1 MKEYNI
7 KAIVDKDEMKLI
19 FECDKEKNK
28 QCKGY
33 GNCREC
39 NYTTNSQY
47 MKAKARQFNKNI
59 TDKEIIINL
68 ENEIDYYR
76 HKMDLLK
83 KVHEENRYCINKQDE
98 LKELND
104 NRPNITIRNNKN
116 VYVTINNFNE
126 TEKEYNKELITED
139 KMQESF
145 NYINNKLGKEY

>member
-39 NYTTNSQY
+39 NYTANSQY
-47 MKAKARQFNKNI
+47 MKARQFNKNI

-76 HKMDLLK
+76 HEMDLLK

-98 LKELND
+98 L
-104 NRPNITIRNNKN
+104 I
-116 VYVTINNFNE
+116 
-126 TEKEYNKELITED
+126 KEYQEVLKEIA
-139 KMQESF
+139 
-145 NYINNKLGKEY
+145 INGKDIFDIRTPNQLRKLFGLKEK

>member
-39 NYTTNSQY
+39 NYTTDSRY

-98 LKELND
+98 L
-104 NRPNITIRNNKN
+104 I
-116 VYVTINNFNE
+116 
-126 TEKEYNKELITED
+126 KEYQEVLKEIA
-139 KMQESF
+139 
-145 NYINNKLGKEY
+145 INGKDIFDIRTPNQLRKLFGLKEK

>member
-98 LKELND
+98 L
-104 NRPNITIRNNKN
+104 I
-116 VYVTINNFNE
+116 
-126 TEKEYNKELITED
+126 KEYQEVLKEIA
-139 KMQESF
+139 
-145 NYINNKLGKEY
+145 INGKDIFDIRTPNQLRKLFGLKEK

>member
-76 HKMDLLK
+76 HEMDLLK
-83 KVHEENRYCINKQDE
+83 KVHKENRYCINKQDE
-98 LKELND
+98 L
-104 NRPNITIRNNKN
+104 I
-116 VYVTINNFNE
+116 
-126 TEKEYNKELITED
+126 KEYQEVLKEIA
-139 KMQESF
+139 
-145 NYINNKLGKEY
+145 INGKDIFDIRTPNQLRKLFGLKEK

>member
-47 MKAKARQFNKNI
+47 MKARQFNKNI

-76 HKMDLLK
+76 HEMDLLK

-98 LKELND
+98 L
-104 NRPNITIRNNKN
+104 I
-116 VYVTINNFNE
+116 
-126 TEKEYNKELITED
+126 KEYQEVLKEIA
-139 KMQESF
+139 
-145 NYINNKLGKEY
+145 INGKDIFDIRTPNQLRKLFGLKEK

>member
-76 HKMDLLK
+76 HEIGLLK

-98 LKELND
+98 L
-104 NRPNITIRNNKN
+104 I
-116 VYVTINNFNE
+116 
-126 TEKEYNKELITED
+126 KEYQEVLKEIA
-139 KMQESF
+139 
-145 NYINNKLGKEY
+145 INGKDIFDIRTPNQLRKLFGLKEK

>member
-39 NYTTNSQY
+39 NYTTNSRY

-76 HKMDLLK
+76 HEMDLLK

-98 LKELND
+98 L
-104 NRPNITIRNNKN
+104 I
-116 VYVTINNFNE
+116 
-126 TEKEYNKELITED
+126 KEYQEVLKEIA
-139 KMQESF
+139 
-145 NYINNKLGKEY
+145 INGKDIFDIRTPNQLRKLFGLKEK

>member
-39 NYTTNSQY
+39 NYTTNSRY

-98 LKELND
+98 L
-104 NRPNITIRNNKN
+104 I
-116 VYVTINNFNE
+116 
-126 TEKEYNKELITED
+126 KEYQEVLKEIA
-139 KMQESF
+139 
-145 NYINNKLGKEY
+145 INGKDIFDIRTSNQLRKLFGLKEK

>member
-76 HKMDLLK
+76 HEMDLLK

-98 LKELND
+98 L
-104 NRPNITIRNNKN
+104 I
-116 VYVTINNFNE
+116 
-126 TEKEYNKELITED
+126 KEYQEVLKEIA
-139 KMQESF
+139 
-145 NYINNKLGKEY
+145 INGKDIFDIRTPNQLRKLFGLKEK